1 MADSIAEVDSRAQS
15 PAPRRAKLPLVIGIL
30 GEVLITLGVVLLLA
44 VVYDLWW
51 TNVLADR
58 SADAQR
64 QELTKDWT
72 TTFSGVDRDPDPVV
86 PVAGEAFGLI
96 YIPRLKDDVWG
107 VPLIEGVSDL
117 DLTKGIGRFPDS
129 ALPGELGNFALAGH
143 RATHGEPLRFIDL
156 LQPGDTVYIETETGW
171 YTYRLTND
179 QIVQPTDVWVVDPVP
194 GQPPE
199 TVPDRRLITL
209 VTCNPRWGSTQRWI
223 WWGELIAV
231 SHKVNGPPTELA
243 AIGGVS

>member
-1 MADSIAEVDSRAQS
+1 MADSLADLDAR
-15 PAPRRAKLPLVIGIL
+15 PAAAPPRRSLLPRVIGVF

-58 SADAQR
+58 TAAEQR

-72 TTFSGVDRDPDPVV
+72 TTFSGVDREPESVV
-86 PVAGEAFGLI
+86 PVDGQAFGLI

-107 VPLIEGVSDL
+107 VPLIEGTSDANL
-117 DLTKGIGRFPDS
+117 AKGIARFPES
-129 ALPGELGNFALAGH
+129 ALPGDLGNFALAGH

-156 LQPGDTVYIETETGW
+156 LEPGDTVYIETETGW

-179 QIVQPTDVWVVDPVP
+179 QIVLPTDVWVVDPVP

-223 WWGELIAV
+223 WWGELISV

-243 AIGGVS
+243 AIGGLS